1 MGDTK
6 QPDYKLLVDTAV
18 MAGQLM
24 LASGAEVYRVEDTV
38 ERILAVSGLKTRQA
52 YVTSTGFIVTLD
64 DPSMD
69 SMTVVRRIPS
79 RDTNL
84 NRIMLVN
91 DISREFCD
99 GRIDL
104 ETAFRRLKHLDASQY
119 TRKQME
125 LANIGV
131 ASMFAI
137 MFGGTAADVAMTA
150 IVGVLLVLAMRME
163 KKLKMNAFFS
173 TMISSVVIALGSI
186 FLSNIPGF
194 PVNMDVLIVS
204 AIMPIVPGAAF
215 ITAIRDILQGDY
227 VSGGSKVL
235 ESLVKAM
242 AIAIGVSV
250 GMMMTGGLR

>member
-6 QPDYKLLVDTAV
+6 QSDYKLLVDISRD
-18 MAGQLM
+18 AGQRCWP
-24 LASGAEVYRVEDTV
+24 AGQRFTGWKIPWSW
-38 ERILAVSGLKTRQA
+38 ILAVSGLKTRQA

-137 MFGGTAADVAMTA
+137 MFGGTAATW
-150 IVGVLLVLAMRME
+150 L
-163 KKLKMNAFFS
+163 
-173 TMISSVVIALGSI
+173 
-186 FLSNIPGF
+186 
-194 PVNMDVLIVS
+194 
-204 AIMPIVPGAAF
+204 
-215 ITAIRDILQGDY
+215 
-227 VSGGSKVL
+227 
-235 ESLVKAM
+235 
-242 AIAIGVSV
+242 
-250 GMMMTGGLR
+250 

>member
-91 DISREFCD
+91 DISREFCE

-137 MFGGTAADVAMTA
+137 MFGGTAANVAMTA

-163 KKLKMNAFFS
+163 KKLKMNAFFFHYD
-173 TMISSVVIALGSI
+173 LFRGDR
-186 FLSNIPGF
+186 PGF
-194 PVNMDVLIVS
+194 HFPVQYSRIS
-204 AIMPIVPGAAF
+204 RQYGRAHCI
-215 ITAIRDILQGDY
+215 GDHAHC
-227 VSGGSKVL
+227 SGCG
-235 ESLVKAM
+235 
-242 AIAIGVSV
+242 IYH
-250 GMMMTGGLR
+250 RHP

>member
-6 QPDYKLLVDTAV
+6 QSDYKLLVDTAV

-104 ETAFRRLKHLDASQY
+104 ETAFRRLKH
-119 TRKQME
+119 
-125 LANIGV
+125 
-131 ASMFAI
+131 
-137 MFGGTAADVAMTA
+137 
-150 IVGVLLVLAMRME
+150 
-163 KKLKMNAFFS
+163 
-173 TMISSVVIALGSI
+173 
-186 FLSNIPGF
+186 
-194 PVNMDVLIVS
+194 
-204 AIMPIVPGAAF
+204 
-215 ITAIRDILQGDY
+215 
-227 VSGGSKVL
+227 
-235 ESLVKAM
+235 
-242 AIAIGVSV
+242 
-250 GMMMTGGLR
+250 